1 MFSKTERLLYSI
13 VGSTSTNAL
22 PFACAVDMVCDLL
35 FTEKLSRGNIRVTK
49 DVYPVVAERLGK
61 STAAVTRRI
70 SYFGNLCWDMAV
82 KENRVVELY
91 GRPLCEAPSTA
102 DLLVYFAVLLHYGT
116 PFFTVMETPDLE
128 VEG

>member
-1 MFSKTERLLYSI
+1 MFSKTERLLYSV

-22 PFACAVDMVCDLL
+22 PFVCAVDTVYDLL
-35 FTEKLSRGNIRVTK
+35 FVRKIPCGNIRVTK
-49 DVYPVVAERLGK
+49 DVYPVVAQQLGK

-82 KENRVVELY
+82 RENRIVELF

-102 DLLVYFAVLLHYGT
+102 DLLVYFAVFLYYGV
-116 PFFTVMETPDLE
+116 PFFTVMEDLDME
-128 VEG
+128 M